1 MMRMLKISAVHLIGN
16 PKRVTLSASIS
27 ENPVPFCYTWV
38 CNIMRHTV
46 ALPSVEKLTEQKK
59 NKRNGKEDR
68 FYLFTGII
76 QGK

>member
-1 MMRMLKISAVHLIGN
+1 
-16 PKRVTLSASIS
+16 
-27 ENPVPFCYTWV
+27 
-38 CNIMRHTV
+38 MRHTV

-76 QGK
+76 QDK